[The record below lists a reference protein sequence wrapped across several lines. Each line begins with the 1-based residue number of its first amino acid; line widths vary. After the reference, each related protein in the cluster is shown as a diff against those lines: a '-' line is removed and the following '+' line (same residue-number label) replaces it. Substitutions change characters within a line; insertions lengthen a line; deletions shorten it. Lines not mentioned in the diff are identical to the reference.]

1 MITRSKLNLND
12 YQWNIGDLLQDIEDG
27 FDLKVTETRLLPYIN
42 SFQNSITFEMS
53 LQRNEV
59 SRTVYS
65 LMDFLGDLG
74 GLFSAL
80 GPFFGTLVAVLQYRG
95 MYMQL
100 VNHMIS

>member
-1 MITRSKLNLND
+1 MLK
-12 YQWNIGDLLQDIEDG
+12 DIEDG
-27 FDLKVTETRLLPYIN
+27 FDLEVTETRLLPYKN

-65 LMDFLGDLG
+65 FMDFLGDIG